1 MLITAIVF
9 IIAGLI
15 LLILG
20 KKTSQQRSGK
30 KQSFI
35 SFGAVCLVLGVFAL
49 IGQIIN
55 ITLDK

>member
-9 IIAGLI
+9 IIVGLI

-35 SFGAVCLVLGVFAL
+35 SFGVVCLVLGVFAL
-49 IGQIIN
+49 FGQIIN